1 MAMLQIHH
9 ILRIRVL
16 EDSAECGVF
25 VVNIY
30 CGEPLL
36 LRFWCVKPAF
46 RNGQV
51 EQMDANAQ
59 TAAQMDFVLRVTHR
73 APDLPN
79 SHYWGPFVLSLC
91 LDALRFRFRLPTQAQ
106 SGRELQQIMEECG
119 ELTLLR

>member
-59 TAAQMDFVLRVTHR
+59 TATQMDFVLRVTHR

-106 SGRELQQIMEECG
+106 SGREIQEIMEECG
-119 ELTLLR
+119 ELMLLR